1 MKIEEYEFG
10 RIKVDGKNYSSDVII
25 YPEKLE
31 DSWWRKEGHFLQLE
45 DVLSIV
51 QANPK
56 LVVIG
61 TGYYGRMD
69 ISEEVKTELKSRGI
83 ELIAANSPEAVKLFN
98 QSSEPKK
105 IGAFHLTC

>member
-25 YPEKLE
+25 YPEKI
-31 DSWWRKEGHFLQLE
+31 DGSWWRKEGHLLQVE
-45 DVLSIV
+45 DVHSIV

-56 LVVIG
+56 LIVIG
-61 TGYYGRMD
+61 TGYYGRME
-69 ISEEVKTELKSRGI
+69 ISEEVKSEFKSRGI
-83 ELIAANSPEAVKLFN
+83 ELIYANSPEAVKLFN
-98 QSSEPKK
+98 ENSEPRK

>member
-1 MKIEEYEFG
+1 MSNFVITSYSIHYTKLYE
-10 RIKVDGKNYSSDVII
+10 D
-25 YPEKLE
+25 
-31 DSWWRKEGHFLQLE
+31 DSWWRKEGHLLQLE

-51 QANPK
+51 EANPK

-61 TGYYGRMD
+61 TGYYGCMN

-98 QSSEPKK
+98 QNSEPRK